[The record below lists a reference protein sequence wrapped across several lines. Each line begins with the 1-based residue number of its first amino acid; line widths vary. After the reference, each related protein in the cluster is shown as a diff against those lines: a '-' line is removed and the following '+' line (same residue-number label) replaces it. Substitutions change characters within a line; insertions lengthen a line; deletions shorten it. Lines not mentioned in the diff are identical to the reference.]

1 MPSGPFLL
9 SPPSVSLAR
18 SQPIIPA
25 SLPSSCFI
33 MITRS
38 MRKIIRFL
46 LPFAFFLVTFT
57 RYGFPLLHR
66 CNHGIRTLV
75 LRIGT
80 RSDPIAFLFTS
91 QMMQKRTN

>member
-1 MPSGPFLL
+1 
-9 SPPSVSLAR
+9 
-18 SQPIIPA
+18 
-25 SLPSSCFI
+25 

-38 MRKIIRFL
+38 MRKSIRFL

-80 RSDPIAFLFTS
+80 RSEPIAFLFTS